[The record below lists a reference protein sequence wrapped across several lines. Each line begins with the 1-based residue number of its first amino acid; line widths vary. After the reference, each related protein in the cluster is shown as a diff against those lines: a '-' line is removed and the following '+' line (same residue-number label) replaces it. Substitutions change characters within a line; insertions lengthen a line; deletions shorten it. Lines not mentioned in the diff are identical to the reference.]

1 MFSLCWLFG
10 ASRSPRLL
18 HSLSLGFN
26 YPSPCAR
33 GVGSLPV
40 VPRCALP
47 GQAGFGGYAVL
58 RTVTMLNSYAAP

>member
-1 MFSLCWLFG
+1 MLAWLWGVPVAPVLTGVILDF
-10 ASRSPRLL
+10 
-18 HSLSLGFN
+18 LSTP
-26 YPSPCAR
+26 YAR
-33 GVGSLPV
+33 CVGSLPI